1 MANVVSTWLGYG
13 ILYVWANTN
22 LNVVMELFSD
32 IIDIENIRLCVEIT
46 FHNSTETVNLM
57 KILKKKEIEIPKWEK
72 ILQNSI

>member
-32 IIDIENIRLCVEIT
+32 IIDFENIRLCVEIT
-46 FHNSTETVNLM
+46 FHNSPETVNLM
-57 KILKKKEIEIPKWEK
+57 KILKKREIEIPKWEK